1 MKKRNWKKAFAAL
14 GAAALLAVSVRP
26 AVPVIAAEETEATSE
41 ITTVTDGDETASVQ
55 TVQDPALA
63 QDVEEP
69 APAQSNEET
78 EMPDETAAVTEENEA
93 APEGYT
99 GSEMEFSGE
108 GETVIDTEIA
118 AKKEPMMASPV
129 EDVTEK
135 LRGIDTLQQMQN
147 KRYSYTSKEDY
158 TAYLTDMRQKRAA
171 AKEAYD
177 ALTDEEKAQID
188 EALVKKLDDTLE
200 TVYHLDGS
208 YPLQPRD
215 DEYNYQVILKNANK
229 WVAYELS
236 NYVVKHE
243 AHDFAVICPMVDVSG
258 SATSWTPDGP
268 YKYGENNYEITYCC
282 DLRKSAKFMEH
293 YKRINLESSDY
304 YSKNAA
310 SHIRA
315 IVMNAYPY
323 VSMEEM
329 KANLKAAGFERAD
342 DLNRSDIISAVQFA
356 IWRYSNEWTNPE
368 EIIERTTYGG
378 SFRSESLGYFDQL
391 HIYTNEIWDWWPA
404 NYRQTYYDEDT
415 AERVNSLTDY
425 LAGLPGVEP
434 EDDQIIISEVK
445 VSRSDLVPGEDDTYT
460 VGLNIF
466 LNHGSEDGDNVTI
479 TVTTTDKDGNV
490 TDTQTTK
497 MGSATEYAMD
507 IKAKDG
513 DTVKVTVE
521 GTQNLAKGVYFY
533 DPEDGIEES
542 QAMVG
547 VAQGTTKVKAEK
559 AFTFEREIDGG
570 IRIFKTEAD
579 TDYPMEGIVFD
590 IYKVADQKTAEDIP
604 TDEEIAEY
612 AVEENLAGKI
622 TTDATGYGHLKLGK
636 GTYLLIEEPSDKI
649 KAPIRPMY
657 VQLPTPVEKVND
669 KGEVIVVYED
679 VASLKLKNIPKDEPG
694 KVSVMLQATKDFN
707 DWGKAQSFTFVLKPV
722 TDGAPMPEKGDRAE
736 ATLDNKTASFGL
748 IRFTKPGMYEYT
760 ITEIDDGV
768 KNVTYDTEPHAVT
781 VTITKDDKGNL
792 VDEVTYDGNDSLTI
806 TNTYKKD
813 EKPTK
818 TSVELGGHKTVEG
831 VRDTDLTFHFVL
843 EETTDGADYRDEASV
858 KGAGSFTFDPITYK
872 EEGVYT
878 YTITEIRG
886 DEKNWKYDS
895 TTYDVTVTVEKDENN
910 KLTAS
915 VEGLKDGSAE
925 FVNKYEPPHTPP
937 HSPKV
942 GDDANY
948 VLWGAL
954 GIGAAAGIGVLAYRR
969 KKDGEEEE
977 K

>member
-1 MKKRNWKKAFAAL
+1 MKKQILKKAIAAL
-14 GAAALLAVSVRP
+14 GAAALIAVSARP
-26 AVPVIAAEETEATSE
+26 AVPVIAAEEPETVMEL
-41 ITTVTDGDETASVQ
+41 TTVTEEDSASASSSGE
-55 TVQDPALA
+55 PA
-63 QDVEEP
+63 VVPGTEEP
-69 APAQSNEET
+69 VPAPLPEDPET
-78 EMPDETAAVTEENEA
+78 TEVTTTDAEGKEA

-99 GSEMEFSGE
+99 GSEFSGE
-108 GETVIDTEIA
+108 GETNAEIA
-118 AKKEPMMASPV
+118 AEKEPLMASPV
-129 EDVTEK
+129 DDVIAM
-135 LRGIDTLQQMQN
+135 LRAIDTLQQMQN
-147 KRYSYTSKEDY
+147 KRYSYNNKEDY
-158 TAYLTDMRQKRAA
+158 TAYLADMRQKRAE

-177 ALTDEEKAQID
+177 ALTDEEKDQID
-188 EALVKKLDDTLE
+188 PVLAEKLDDTLD
-200 TVYHLDGS
+200 TIYHLDGT
-208 YPLQPRD
+208 YPLEPRD
-215 DEYNYQVILKNANK
+215 DEYNYQVILKSANK

-236 NYVVKHE
+236 NYVVRHKD
-243 AHDFAVICPMVDVSG
+243 HDFSVICPMVDVSG

-268 YKYGENNYEITYCC
+268 YEYGENNYEVTYCC

-559 AFTFEREIDGG
+559 SFTFEREIDGG

-590 IYKVADQKTAEDIP
+590 IYRVADQKTAEDIP

-748 IRFTKPGMYEYT
+748 IRFTKPGTYEYT

-954 GIGAAAGIGVLAYRR
+954 GAAAAAGIGVIAYRR
-969 KKDGEEEE
+969 KKEGEEEE